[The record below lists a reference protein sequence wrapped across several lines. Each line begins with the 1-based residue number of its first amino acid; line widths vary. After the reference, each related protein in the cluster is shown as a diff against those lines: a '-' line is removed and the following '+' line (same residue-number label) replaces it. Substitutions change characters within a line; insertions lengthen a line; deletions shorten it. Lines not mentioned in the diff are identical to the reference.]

1 MGGDDRLQAG
11 MSGQRRQKRIDQSA
25 RHHEQVIEPL
35 ADESIQNEISAGNH
49 AYRPLCAPG
58 VPLAQLAWKP
68 GCAKARDG
76 NLWSNI
82 DNKCAVESAW
92 RRCKRAL
99 LLTQTAS
106 MGQSAT

>member
-82 DNKCAVESAW
+82 DNKCAVEVCGGGTRGAAATS
-92 RRCKRAL
+92 
-99 LLTQTAS
+99 T
-106 MGQSAT
+106 GQSAG